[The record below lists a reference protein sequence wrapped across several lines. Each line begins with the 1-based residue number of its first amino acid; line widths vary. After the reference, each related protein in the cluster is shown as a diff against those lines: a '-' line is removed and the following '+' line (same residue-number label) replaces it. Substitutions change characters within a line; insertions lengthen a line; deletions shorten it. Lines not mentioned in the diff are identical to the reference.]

1 MNLDEIQYILD
12 SVNNKFSVKFT
23 DDKIAVENDYEDIT
37 VLFNED
43 NKIIGVDI
51 NNLSDH
57 ITNLAEN
64 VGKKVIK
71 NLSQKLIK

>member
-43 NKIIGVDI
+43 NKIIGIDI

-57 ITNLAEN
+57 INNLAEN

>member
-71 NLSQKLIK
+71 NLTQKLIK